1 MEKFEFIVSERNNG
15 RFVCLNKYLYRKRK
29 TVGEKDYYS
38 CVDKCSASLQ
48 LSLGEI
54 SNINENHKDHHN
66 RIETLKLR
74 SLLRK
79 RASSTQFLPNSLIY
93 VRFLLIHF
101 CMYKN
106 QCMFN
111 AIIFYDLQQEIKRS
125 IG

>member
-54 SNINENHKDHHN
+54 SNINENHSHQNHHD

-79 RASSTQFLPNSLIY
+79 RAADEPLESVNKIY
-93 VRFLLIHF
+93 R
-101 CMYKN
+101 
-106 QCMFN
+106 
-111 AIIFYDLQQEIKRS
+111 
-125 IG
+125 